1 MTGLTVLGTLLSSSL
16 VGYAFATLPGRGKQ
30 FLFNLL
36 LATVMVP
43 ASVTLIPLFV
53 LFSKLGWVNTYLPLV
68 VPHFFANAFYV
79 FLFRQFFRSLPA
91 ELFESAE
98 LDGCNPWMAYWR
110 IALPLSRPAL
120 ATVAVFAFIGA
131 WNDFLGP
138 LVYLSTNA
146 KFTLS
151 LGLSLFQGIYFTQL
165 HYLMPMSLVA
175 LLPVLILFLHRPAL
189 LCAGHRH
196 DGIQMSKLANE
207 QIEDGLG
214 LDAAGG
220 GCQPASGAQR
230 DPGADRAQPRAAVPP
245 LRRAAAAPDQRCR
258 LAGRCRRVPWPLSTP
273 VRDGR
278 AAAHPALCPRRPIR
292 PAPHETVASLSSFAP
307 TVT

>member
-1 MTGLTVLGTLLSSSL
+1 MIRARQMPAGRLVLPEVLYYAVLVGLALPFLLPLLWMLSTAFKPAEMVYASPPQWIPRPVTLDNFREAWGLLDFPQFIANSLWVTGLTVLGTLLSSSL

-53 LFSKLGWVNTYLPLV
+53 LFSKLGWINTYLPLV

-79 FLFRQFFRSLPA
+79 FLFRQLFRALPA

-120 ATVAVFAFIGA
+120 ATVAVFSFIGA

-138 LVYLSTNA
+138 LVYLSTND
-146 KFTLS
+146 KFTVS
-151 LGLSLFQGIYFTQL
+151 LGLSLFQGLFWTQL

-175 LLPVLILFLHRPAL
+175 LLPVLVLFLL
-189 LCAGHRH
+189 
-196 DGIQMSKLANE
+196 
-207 QIEDGLG
+207 
-214 LDAAGG
+214 
-220 GCQPASGAQR
+220 AQR
-230 DPGADRAQPRAAVPP
+230 YFVQGIATT
-245 LRRAAAAPDQRCR
+245 
-258 LAGRCRRVPWPLSTP
+258 G
-273 VRDGR
+273 
-278 AAAHPALCPRRPIR
+278 
-292 PAPHETVASLSSFAP
+292 FK
-307 TVT
+307 

>member
-1 MTGLTVLGTLLSSSL
+1 MRVARAALPEALYYAALLALAVPFLLPLLWMVSTALKPASAIYASPPQWVPRPATLDNFRQAWGLLDFPRFIRNSLLVTSLTVLGTLLSSSL

-43 ASVTLIPLFV
+43 PAVTLIPTFILFT
-53 LFSKLGWVNTYLPLV
+53 KLGWVNSYLPLI

-79 FLFRQFFRSLPA
+79 FMFRQFFRGLPA

-98 LDGCNPWMAYWR
+98 LDGCNPLGAYWR

-151 LGLSLFQGIYFTQL
+151 LGLSLFQGIYYTQFQ
-165 HYLMPMSLVA
+165 YLMPMSLVA
-175 LLPVLILFLHRPAL
+175 LLPVLVLFV
-189 LCAGHRH
+189 
-196 DGIQMSKLANE
+196 I
-207 QIEDGLG
+207 
-214 LDAAGG
+214 
-220 GCQPASGAQR
+220 AQR
-230 DPGADRAQPRAAVPP
+230 YFVQG
-245 LRRAAAAPDQRCR
+245 
-258 LAGRCRRVPWPLSTP
+258 
-273 VRDGR
+273 
-278 AAAHPALCPRRPIR
+278 I
-292 PAPHETVASLSSFAP
+292 
-307 TVT
+307 VTTGFK